1 MPNSASG
8 QKYAS
13 GFDVTNLC
21 GWSQL
26 EYQVSTAQWPHY
38 GFNDYTG

>member
-13 GFDVTNLC
+13 GFDVSSASVVIEAIMWPLSCT
-21 GWSQL
+21 QL
-26 EYQVSTAQWPHY
+26 VL
-38 GFNDYTG
+38 